1 MIAIFK
7 FIVYFTLA
15 LFLLGLVG
23 RLLLRFWLNRIYKRM
38 NPDSNSST
46 GKRGSNIFSTA
57 KRKKKIIDKNQ
68 GEYIEYEEVE

>member
-1 MIAIFK
+1 
-7 FIVYFTLA
+7 
-15 LFLLGLVG
+15 
-23 RLLLRFWLNRIYKRM
+23 M